1 MTQTRRFYPHTQNM
15 DGFFVAKFIKV
26 SNKIPQVNVE
36 EQLQS
41 AVEGAA
47 DETDPSAEDNT
58 GKPIKMKGKKK
69 KAKGGEPSED
79 LKEEKEVDEEPNTEI
94 EKVDTDVTDVTVK
107 SEDEA
112 IAVTPTGKK
121 RKKTK
126 K

>member
-58 GKPIKMKGKKK
+58 GKPVKMKGKKK
-69 KAKGGEPSED
+69 KAKGGEPLED
-79 LKEEKEVDEEPNTEI
+79 LTEVKELAGEVNAEVD
-94 EKVDTDVTDVTVK
+94 KVDTDVTDVAVK
-107 SEDEA
+107 SE
-112 IAVTPTGKK
+112 
-121 RKKTK
+121 
-126 K
+126 